1 MSEQTIIKAEKALNN
16 ENMREF
22 LSNLF
27 DTEQVALVRI
37 KFVDNDIV
45 TEQIIANKTNQEL
58 RSMFEDDE
66 VAGKVEHIDNLALI
80 GLDNGTTMTFLKQ
93 DYFWYFKRP
102 RRLNSLFATEVKEKP
117 KKQAPVEVRIN
128 IACGTKKDGKIEN
141 IECLTGNEKE
151 LVNFINEQYT
161 NRLLRSFFK
170 DRIVFNIAYESEE
183 ELNDEGM
190 WFTFDELKEGGIIEV

>member
-1 MSEQTIIKAEKALNN
+1 MSEQTIINAEKALNN
-16 ENMREF
+16 ENMKEF
-22 LSNLF
+22 LSNLL
-27 DTEQVALVRI
+27 DTEPVALVET
-37 KFVDNDIV
+37 DTPDGCSLSIV
-45 TEQIIANKTNQEL
+45 SKQEL
-58 RSMFEDDE
+58 RSIFEDDE
-66 VAGKVEHIDNLALI
+66 VAAKVENVRQLALF
-80 GLDNGTTMTFLKQ
+80 GFDSATVMRFLKQ

-102 RRLNSLFATEVKEKP
+102 RRLNSLFAAEVKEKP
-117 KKQAPVEVRIN
+117 KKQTPVEVRIN

-190 WFTFDELKEGGIIEV
+190 WFTFDELKDGGIIEV

>member
-1 MSEQTIIKAEKALNN
+1 MSEQTIINAEKALNN

-27 DTEQVALVRI
+27 DTEQVALVETDT
-37 KFVDNDIV
+37 VDGCILSTV
-45 TEQIIANKTNQEL
+45 SSQGL
-58 RSMFEDDE
+58 RSIFEDDE
-66 VAGKVEHIDNLALI
+66 VAAKVENVRQLALF
-80 GLDNGTTMTFLKQ
+80 GLDSAVTMRFLKQ

-102 RRLNSLFATEVKEKP
+102 RRLNSLFAAEVKEKP
-117 KKQAPVEVRIN
+117 KKQTPVEVRIN

-170 DRIVFNIAYESEE
+170 DKIVFNIAYESEE

-190 WFTFDELKEGGIIEV
+190 WFTFDELKDGGIIEV

>member
-1 MSEQTIIKAEKALNN
+1 MSEQTIINAEKALNN
-16 ENMREF
+16 ENMKEF
-22 LSNLF
+22 LSNLL
-27 DTEQVALVRI
+27 DTEQVALVETDT
-37 KFVDNDIV
+37 VDGCILS
-45 TEQIIANKTNQEL
+45 TISSQEL
-58 RSMFEDDE
+58 RSIFEDDE
-66 VAGKVEHIDNLALI
+66 VAAKVENVSQLALF
-80 GLDNGTTMTFLKQ
+80 GLDSATVMRFLKQ
-93 DYFWYFKRP
+93 DYFWFFKKP
-102 RRLNSLFATEVKEKP
+102 RRLNSLFAAEVKEKP
-117 KKQAPVEVRIN
+117 KKQTPVEVRIN

-170 DRIVFNIAYESEE
+170 DEIVFNIAYESEE

>member
-1 MSEQTIIKAEKALNN
+1 MSEQMTINAEKALNN

-27 DTEQVALVRI
+27 DTEQVALVQI
-37 KFVDNDIV
+37 KFVGNDIA
-45 TEQIIANKTNQEL
+45 TKQIIANKMNQEL

-66 VAGKVEHIDNLALI
+66 IAGKVEQIDNLALI

-117 KKQAPVEVRIN
+117 QKQTPVEVRIN

>member
-16 ENMREF
+16 ENMKEF

-27 DTEQVALVRI
+27 GTEQVALV
-37 KFVDNDIV
+37 DDIA
-45 TEQIIANKTNQEL
+45 TENIIANTTLQEL
-58 RSMFEDDE
+58 RSIFEEDE
-66 VAGKVEHIDNLALI
+66 IAEKVEQVDNLALV
-80 GLDNGTTMTFLKQ
+80 GLDSGTIMTFLAK

-102 RRLNSLFATEVKEKP
+102 RRLNSLFAAEVKEKP

>member
-1 MSEQTIIKAEKALNN
+1 MSEQLTINAEKALNN
-16 ENMREF
+16 ENMKEF

-27 DTEQVALVRI
+27 DTEQVAFVQV
-37 KFVDNDIV
+37 KFVDDDIV
-45 TEQIIANKTNQEL
+45 TKQIIANKTYQEL
-58 RSMFEDDE
+58 RSIFEDDE
-66 VAGKVEHIDNLALI
+66 VAGKVEQIDNLALI

-93 DYFWYFKRP
+93 DYFWFFKKP

-117 KKQAPVEVRIN
+117 KKQAPAELKIN

-141 IECLTGNEKE
+141 IEYLTGNEKE
-151 LVNFINEQYT
+151 LVKFINEQYA

-170 DRIVFNIAYESEE
+170 DKIVFNIAYESEE
-183 ELNDEGM
+183 ELNDEDM

>member
-1 MSEQTIIKAEKALNN
+1 MNEQTIINAEKALNN
-16 ENMREF
+16 ENMKEF
-22 LSNLF
+22 LSNLL
-27 DTEQVALVRI
+27 DTEQVALVETDT
-37 KFVDNDIV
+37 VDGCILSTV
-45 TEQIIANKTNQEL
+45 SSQGL
-58 RSMFEDDE
+58 RSIFEDDE
-66 VAGKVEHIDNLALI
+66 VEAKVENVNQLALF
-80 GLDNGTTMTFLKQ
+80 GLDSATVMRFLKQ
-93 DYFWYFKRP
+93 DYFWFFKKP
-102 RRLNSLFATEVKEKP
+102 RRLNSLFAAEVKEKP

-170 DRIVFNIAYESEE
+170 DEIVFNIAYESEE

>member
-1 MSEQTIIKAEKALNN
+1 MSEQTIINAEKALNN
-16 ENMREF
+16 ENMKEF
-22 LSNLF
+22 LSNLI
-27 DTEQVALVRI
+27 DAEQIALVDCDVSEDFI
-37 KFVDNDIV
+37 LSTALIQDI
-45 TEQIIANKTNQEL
+45 
-58 RSMFEDDE
+58 RSIFEDDE
-66 VAGKVEHIDNLALI
+66 VAAKVENIQQLALF
-80 GLDNGTTMTFLKQ
+80 GLNSGTTMTFLKQ

-102 RRLNSLFATEVKEKP
+102 RRLNSLFATEIKEKP
-117 KKQAPVEVRIN
+117 KKQAPLEVRIN

-190 WFTFDELKEGGIIEV
+190 WFTFDELKDGGIIEV